1 MLNFNSVTPERKE
14 VWRLIAKD
22 PIDIRENF
30 VIEETSELV
39 KELMKSRRGQD
50 RKEFILEEA
59 VDCLIVIYALL
70 MHYEFE
76 DHRINEKIESKL
88 ERAARYELEQRE
100 KCKVL
105 IDGSREK
112 SVKDLTNEIAIL
124 RKAISSEKGE

>member
-112 SVKDLTNEIAIL
+112 SVKDLTDEIAIL

>member
-1 MLNFNSVTPERKE
+1 MLNFNSITPERKE

-22 PIDIRENF
+22 PADIRENF

-39 KELMKSRRGQD
+39 KELMKRRRGQD

-112 SVKDLTNEIAIL
+112 SVKDLTDEIAIL

>member
-1 MLNFNSVTPERKE
+1 MLNFNSITPERKE

-39 KELMKSRRGQD
+39 KELMKCRRGQD

-76 DHRINEKIESKL
+76 DYRINEKIESKL

-112 SVKDLTNEIAIL
+112 NVKDLTDEIAIL

>member
-112 SVKDLTNEIAIL
+112 SVKDLTDEIAIL
-124 RKAISSEKGE
+124 RKAISSEKGK